1 MAVRR
6 ASHAGSWYNE
16 SGTYRLHILTTLKLT
31 IIKMFLFLLAKELGN
46 QLENWLGA
54 AELTHGPARAI
65 IAPYV
70 FYFLYIEI
78 NAIDTF
84 NETCEFF
91 KLKSCGIPILW
102 CLCCIR
108 LSPDKSVCCVSSAIF
123 I

>member
-16 SGTYRLHILTTLKLT
+16 SGTYIFYNVIDDEFGPQLRYNV
-31 IIKMFLFLLAKELGN
+31 LFTAKELGN

-70 FYFLYIEI
+70 SDYSF
-78 NAIDTF
+78 
-84 NETCEFF
+84 
-91 KLKSCGIPILW
+91 
-102 CLCCIR
+102 
-108 LSPDKSVCCVSSAIF
+108 
-123 I
+123 